1 MRGSQVILLNYRVA
15 HIEMYVL
22 NPEWGMMTDLPKKE
36 VSSEQNILECFVF
49 QKISEILILKAN

>member
-36 VSSEQNILECFVF
+36 VIRPEYSRMFRFSKDFRDFNS
-49 QKISEILILKAN
+49 KG